1 MRVWHHAQDVAPRLL
16 VQLVIGRHAAG
27 HVIAE
32 RDKIDGGFQR
42 LAVGVGDINLNFA
55 VAEEAQ
61 QPDEPQ
67 AADKQEL
74 LGRGFGD
81 MTFTDR
87 TTIWGKVIDAWLEEP
102 KNMVIG
108 FGLGKISAITDGMT
122 THNAYLGF
130 ITNYGLIGFALLCC
144 FFGSMAGPMC
154 RAFFAPK
161 GRAHAGDRV
170 LAMIV
175 VAALLTS
182 LMESEPLGAM
192 SPMNF
197 LSMSSVSSWFFAPG
211 TKPSSTLAFTIT
223 YAQRWFT
230 L

>member
-1 MRVWHHAQDVAPRLL
+1 MSGKKEASVFAP
-16 VQLVIGRHAAG
+16 
-27 HVIAE
+27 
-32 RDKIDGGFQR
+32 
-42 LAVGVGDINLNFA
+42 A

-67 AADKQEL
+67 AADKQAL

-87 TTIWGKVIDAWLEEP
+87 TTIWGKVIAAWLEEP

-161 GRAHAGDRV
+161 GRTHAGDRV

-182 LMESEPLGAM
+182 LMESEPAGGDVADERRDDVFHGDAHGPRQGFEDRIKEVF
-192 SPMNF
+192 S
-197 LSMSSVSSWFFAPG
+197 
-211 TKPSSTLAFTIT
+211 
-223 YAQRWFT
+223 
-230 L
+230 

>member
-1 MRVWHHAQDVAPRLL
+1 
-16 VQLVIGRHAAG
+16 
-27 HVIAE
+27 
-32 RDKIDGGFQR
+32 
-42 LAVGVGDINLNFA
+42 
-55 VAEEAQ
+55 
-61 QPDEPQ
+61 
-67 AADKQEL
+67 
-74 LGRGFGD
+74 
-81 MTFTDR
+81 
-87 TTIWGKVIDAWLEEP
+87 
-102 KNMVIG
+102 MVIG

-144 FFGSMAGPMC
+144 FFGSMAGLMC

-192 SPMNF
+192 SPMNAVMMF
-197 LSMSSVSSWFFAPG
+197 SMAMLTARG
-211 TKPSSTLAFTIT
+211 RDLKTA
-223 YAQRWFT
+223 
-230 L
+230 

>member
-1 MRVWHHAQDVAPRLL
+1 MGAAVMTDSA
-16 VQLVIGRHAAG
+16 IRHYESVLSGKKEASVFAS
-27 HVIAE
+27 
-32 RDKIDGGFQR
+32 
-42 LAVGVGDINLNFA
+42 A

-87 TTIWGKVIDAWLEEP
+87 TTIWGKVIAAWLEEP

-192 SPMNF
+192 SPMNAVMMF
-197 LSMSSVSSWFFAPG
+197 SMAMLTARG
-211 TKPSSTLAFTIT
+211 RDLKTA
-223 YAQRWFT
+223 
-230 L
+230 